1 MTLVTLVRFFLF
13 LVCLALTLPAHALA
27 AEPADGAEGVDTVER
42 SQELG
47 GIVKSKHEL
56 VVLAPMSGVITAI
69 KASLDDT
76 FKKGEALVR
85 FDCSNMNAQMQAT
98 KAQLARAN
106 LADKMQ
112 KEAFKHA
119 VVSEKEM
126 LLSRHEAAAVAAQL
140 QAAQAEMRKCSVIAP
155 FSGQVVEVSAGKGDF
170 VQQGMPLLALVDP
183 KSLYIQMSVPE
194 AEWNNFA
201 QATTHAATVSVLGE
215 TVQATVTERSNFIN
229 DNQYFTVKLAFS
241 SELPVT
247 PGMRVVVR

>member
-1 MTLVTLVRFFLF
+1 MTVRFFL
-13 LVCLALTLPAHALA
+13 LLACLALTLPARALA
-27 AEPADGAEGVDTVER
+27 AEPADR

-47 GIVKSKHEL
+47 GIIKSKHEL

-76 FKKGEALVR
+76 FKKGDTLVS
-85 FDCSNMNAQMQAT
+85 FDCSNLGAQVKAT

-106 LADKMQ
+106 VAGKMQ
-112 KEAFKHA
+112 AEAFKHA

-140 QAAQAEMRKCSVIAP
+140 QAAQAEMRKCSFIAP
-155 FSGQVVEVSAGKGDF
+155 FSGQVVEVSASKGDF

-183 KSLYIQMSVPE
+183 KSLYVQMSVPE

-201 QATTHAATVSVLGE
+201 QGTAHSATVSVLGE
-215 TVQATVTERSNFIN
+215 TVNATVSERSNCIN
-229 DNQYFTVKLAFS
+229 DNQYFTAKLSFS
-241 SELPVT
+241 SELPIT